1 MLRPIM
7 IRSDRWQTVVL
18 LFASIVVSLLLGE
31 LLVRTFGSDI
41 GRWRLHNFV
50 VDPSLSDSRKRAMQP
65 HPLLG
70 YVPRPGYRW
79 VAADG
84 RSMTFDDEGF
94 RQHHALDPAPANGEP
109 VLVAGDAYAMGEEV
123 SDDETVPAHLEQSLG
138 RPVINAGVSGYGL
151 DQVVL
156 RSEALVPRLKP
167 AVLIVPFIADD
178 VWRAA
183 QRVLWGIPK
192 PYFEIEDGALAL
204 RDVPVPPPG
213 DRGLDLFR
221 RIAGYSFLV
230 HTLMRRLGLTAYWYR
245 GQVQQT
251 EPSGADGQQVACM
264 LMHRL
269 AQLAELA
276 DTKLRV
282 LVVAEYTPQAWPGQP
297 YHRPEAEVTAAVLA
311 CARDAGLETLDVLP
325 ALSAEVERVGVERLY
340 RAGYMS
346 DVGNRL
352 IAEQIAGRLGQS
364 L

>member
-1 MLRPIM
+1 MLRPVM
-7 IRSDRWQTVVL
+7 IRSDRWQTFVL
-18 LFASIVVSLLLGE
+18 LLASIVVALLLGE
-31 LLVRTFGSDI
+31 AFARAFGRDS
-41 GRWRLHNFV
+41 GRWRLENFV
-50 VDPSLSDSRKRAMQP
+50 IDPSLGDSRRRTTQP

-84 RSMTFDDEGF
+84 RSMTFDDDGF
-94 RQHHALDPAPANGEP
+94 RQHRALDPAPANGEP
-109 VLVAGDAYAMGEEV
+109 VLVAGGSYAIGEEV
-123 SDDETVPAHLEQSLG
+123 SDDETIPAHLEQNLG

-151 DQVVL
+151 DQIVL
-156 RSEALVPRLKP
+156 RSEALAPRLNP
-167 AVLIVPFIADD
+167 AVLVVPFIADD

-183 QRVLWGIPK
+183 QRVLWGVPK

-204 RDVPVPPPG
+204 RDVPVPPPV
-213 DRGLDLFR
+213 DHALDPFR

-230 HTLMRRLGLTAYWYR
+230 HTIVRRLGLAAYWYR
-245 GQVQQT
+245 GRAQQA
-251 EPSGADGQQVACM
+251 EPSGADGAQVACL

-269 AQLAELA
+269 AQLAETA
-276 DTKLRV
+276 DARLRV

-297 YHRPEAEVTAAVLA
+297 HHRPEAEVTAALLA

-325 ALSAEVERVGVERLY
+325 ALSAAVARVGVGRLY
-340 RAGYMS
+340 RGGHMS

-352 IAEQIAGRLGQS
+352 VAEQIAGQLGQS